1 MTTTDDAR
9 SLLATLRPQPFGKS
23 SSQAAVDPIIEP
35 LWLGVRVLAAV
46 DQAGAVL
53 IDEEGEPVLD
63 QDRVA
68 IALAVAAKADSVILD
83 GYLTKQVSHSDE
95 ATYFRPPPDLTP
107 TAGQTVNRMMF
118 GIRRNRADERMA
130 EMEAAREARTFGP
143 DDPIT
148 FMAIDLLWLDGESL
162 LDIPL
167 LERKRILES
176 VLIESEVVRCGLYVR
191 PPIEPWI
198 GSWRTQGFT
207 GLTFK
212 AANSRYSPGVA
223 SKDWAAGPMPR
234 R

>member
-1 MTTTDDAR
+1 VTLPDDAR
-9 SLLATLRPQPFGKS
+9 TLLATLRPQPFGRTS
-23 SSQAAVDPIIEP
+23 SRDAHDPIIEP
-35 LWLGVRVLAAV
+35 LWLGLRVLAAV

-53 IDEEGEPVLD
+53 IDEDGDAVPDNERIVMALG
-63 QDRVA
+63 VA
-68 IALAVAAKADSVILD
+68 VRADSAILD
-83 GYLTKQVSHSDE
+83 GYLTKQVAHSE
-95 ATYFRPPPDLTP
+95 TAYFRPPQDLMP
-107 TAGQTVNRMMF
+107 TAGSTINRMMF
-118 GIRRNRADERMA
+118 GIRRNRAEERIA

-148 FMAIDLLWLDGESL
+148 FMATDLLWLDGESL
-162 LDIPL
+162 LDVPL

-176 VLIESEVVRCGLYVR
+176 VLVESDVVRCGLFVR

-223 SKDWAAGPMPR
+223 TKDWASSPMPR